1 MAKAVCYDQPILLL
15 VICWS
20 RGESS
25 RPLQQQGLVF
35 GYSMHI
41 SQTSHMS
48 SWTALF
54 NPNSFCLWVQHAHQ
68 SNQSYVL
75 MNSIVQP
82 KLFLSL
88 GTACTSVKPVI
99 CPREQHCSTQT
110 LSHPQKLECSCLS
123 SMLMEA
129 LHACIMQIH
138 MFYMN
143 DDPEDKLNSLCR
155 DNLYCIVL

>member
-1 MAKAVCYDQPILLL
+1 MISPFFFLSFADHVVNQANL
-15 VICWS
+15 
-20 RGESS
+20 SS
-25 RPLQQQGLVF
+25 NRA
-35 GYSMHI
+35 
-41 SQTSHMS
+41 
-48 SWTALF
+48 W
-54 NPNSFCLWVQHAHQ
+54 
-68 SNQSYVL
+68 
-75 MNSIVQP
+75 
-82 KLFLSL
+82 SL

-99 CPREQHCSTQT
+99 CPHEQHCSTQT

-155 DNLYCIVL
+155 DN